1 VEAPAIIILMTVVL
15 VGLSAA
21 IVRVLGV
28 DLGNKVLMVAYAL
41 LIVLM
46 TIRGT

>member
-1 VEAPAIIILMTVVL
+1 MAAPAIIILMTVVL

-28 DLGNKVLMVAYAL
+28 DLGYKVLTVAYAL